1 MKVEI
6 YIIVSI
12 TARPVGRVVKI
23 YDEAIVYIGN
33 FIMCHTHTD
42 YIQYHVKSVD
52 KISHG

>member
-23 YDEAIVYIGN
+23 YAEAIVYIGN
-33 FIMCHTHTD
+33 FIMCHTH
-42 YIQYHVKSVD
+42 
-52 KISHG
+52 